1 MYICSA
7 LFRKCFKGG
16 KTEVP
21 RNKGGGDWQLF
32 SMIYAILI
40 DIRLDK
46 FPRGGEK
53 KASPP

>member
-1 MYICSA
+1 M
-7 LFRKCFKGG
+7 FQGG
-16 KTEVP
+16 TKLRFQEI
-21 RNKGGGDWQLF
+21 RGEGAGIQLF
-32 SMIYAILI
+32 LMIYAILI